1 MNSRL
6 GGLIL
11 LSIAAGIGTLLLLL
25 RVERQSLFAAPA
37 AIIWPNISLHPLTGT
52 FAQPVYVTH
61 AGDNSGRL
69 FIVERAGTI
78 RIMKNGALLPTPF
91 LDITS
96 RVQSGYIEQGL
107 LSVAFPPGYAGK
119 GYFYVDYT
127 NKTGVGNT
135 IVARYFVT
143 ANPDVADPNSEQVIL
158 NITQPEVNHNGGQL
172 QFGPDGYLY
181 IGMGDGGGGG
191 DQHGTIGN
199 AQDPSTLLGKLLRI
213 NVEPSH
219 SSGPVPPGATLM
231 TFLPFVSKVAGLFT
245 YNIPATN
252 PYITTAGY
260 RGEIW
265 ALGLRN
271 PWRFSFDRQTGDL
284 YIADVG
290 QDSYEEVDFQPASS
304 PGGENYGWRILE
316 GNHCYNPP
324 TGCIAP
330 ARYSGPV
337 VEYPHGVN
345 DSIGCSVTGGYVYR
359 GPGNAAMQGF
369 YFYGDYCS
377 GRIWGLRFDG
387 TNWQTQQVAQP
398 AINISTFGESQAG
411 NLYVADL
418 ASGTI
423 YEITSP

>member
-1 MNSRL
+1 MNSKLR
-6 GGLIL
+6 GLIL
-11 LSIAAGIGTLLLLL
+11 LGIAAGIGTLLLSL
-25 RVERQSLFAAPA
+25 RFERQVVSAAPA
-37 AIIWPNISLHPLTGT
+37 TIIWPTISLHSLPSA

-78 RIMKNGALLPTPF
+78 RIWKNGALLPAPF

-107 LSVAFPPGYAGK
+107 LSVAFPPGYATK

-127 NKTGVGNT
+127 NKTGIGNT
-135 IVARYFVT
+135 IIARYSIT

-213 NVEPSH
+213 NVEPSQH
-219 SSGPVPPGATLM
+219 SGPVLPGATFM
-231 TFLPFVSKVAGLFT
+231 TFLPFISKAGSFFT
-245 YNIPATN
+245 YSIPATN
-252 PYITTAGY
+252 PYTTTAGY

-304 PGGENYGWRILE
+304 AGGENYGWRILE

-324 TGCIAP
+324 TGCIP
-330 ARYSGPV
+330 P
-337 VEYPHGVN
+337 
-345 DSIGCSVTGGYVYR
+345 
-359 GPGNAAMQGF
+359 
-369 YFYGDYCS
+369 
-377 GRIWGLRFDG
+377 
-387 TNWQTQQVAQP
+387 
-398 AINISTFGESQAG
+398 
-411 NLYVADL
+411 
-418 ASGTI
+418 
-423 YEITSP
+423 

>member
-1 MNSRL
+1 MSSAPRRL
-6 GGLIL
+6 ML
-11 LSIAAGIGTLLLLL
+11 LWIAAGIAITLLSL
-25 RVERQSLFAAPA
+25 RVERQSLSAAPA
-37 AIIWPNISLHPLTGT
+37 AIIWPNISLRPLTGT

-69 FIVERAGTI
+69 FIVERAGII
-78 RIMKNGALLPTPF
+78 RIMKNGTLLPTPF

-135 IVARYFVT
+135 IVARYFVG
-143 ANPDVADPNSEQVIL
+143 ANQDIADPSSEQVIL

-199 AQDPSTLLGKLLRI
+199 AQDPSSLLGKLLRI
-213 NVEPSH
+213 NVEPGQTHGFIPSN
-219 SSGPVPPGATLM
+219 STLT
-231 TFLPFVSKVAGLFT
+231 TFLPFISKVGGLFT
-245 YNIPATN
+245 YSIPATN
-252 PYITTAGY
+252 PYTTTAGY

-304 PGGENYGWRILE
+304 AGGENYGWRILE
-316 GNHCYNPP
+316 GDHCYNPP

-330 ARYSGPV
+330 ARYSAPV
-337 VEYPHGVN
+337 AVYPHGVN

-387 TNWQTQQVAQP
+387 VSWQTQQLAQP

>member
-1 MNSRL
+1 MYSRL
-6 GGLIL
+6 RGLIL
-11 LSIAAGIGTLLLLL
+11 LCIAAGIGTLLRSLYF
-25 RVERQSLFAAPA
+25 ERQVASAAPA
-37 AIIWPNISLHPLTGT
+37 TIIWPTISLHPLPGA
-52 FAQPVYVTH
+52 FSQPVYVTH

-69 FIVERAGTI
+69 FIVERAGII
-78 RIMKNGALLPTPF
+78 RIFKNGAQLPTPF
-91 LDITS
+91 LDIRS

-127 NKTGVGNT
+127 NMTGVGNT

-143 ANPDVADPNSEQVIL
+143 ANADIADPNSEQVIL
-158 NITQPEVNHNGGQL
+158 NIAQPQVNHNGGQL

-191 DQHGTIGN
+191 DPHGTIGN
-199 AQDPSTLLGKLLRI
+199 GQDPSTLLGKLLRI
-213 NVEPSH
+213 NVEPGQTH
-219 SSGPVPPGATLM
+219 AAVPSGSNSI
-231 TFLPFVSKVAGLFT
+231 FLPFISKVGGLFT

-252 PYITTAGY
+252 PYTTTPGY

-290 QDSYEEVDFQPASS
+290 QDSYEEVDFQAASS
-304 PGGENYGWRILE
+304 AGGENYGWRILE
-316 GNHCYNPP
+316 GNNCYNPP
-324 TGCIAP
+324 SGCVLP
-330 ARYSGPV
+330 ARYAAPV
-337 VEYPHGVN
+337 AVYPHGAG
-345 DSIGCSVTGGYVYR
+345 DSNGCSVTGGYVYR
-359 GPGNAAMQGF
+359 GPSNAAMQGF

-377 GRIWGLRFDG
+377 GRIWGLKSDG

-398 AINISTFGESQAG
+398 AINISSFGESQAG
-411 NLYVADL
+411 NLYAADL
-418 ASGTI
+418 NSGTV